1 MTPSR
6 RRPKL
11 GRVRTA
17 FGALPIGLCLAAS
30 QITPAQQGPSLDE
43 LLAEKLAGPPPY
55 VLNKWEQEFAD
66 NEARLYPAPDAEFLE
81 AEDGLELA
89 YREWIPERWAGSG
102 DIYLIVPG
110 STSHSLHLRFL
121 GATLRDRGLLV
132 RVIDFRGTG
141 LSVCKSAEVCGDPAE
156 YTSRVALDDGRY
168 FPGRIG
174 DVADP
179 NQIARDLELHLRDL
193 RSRWPAARLHLAGH
207 SSGGGLICR
216 FVEYIERTAGN
227 LSLLVESIV
236 LLAPYVHWD
245 YPPNTPANS
254 RYSVLHMPTVMEV
267 ARGATHRYTLGFNL
281 VDRQDPWAVGK
292 WTQETAAA
300 MAAYGPTS
308 PWPYFTVPTA
318 YVIGTREEL
327 FDIDKARR
335 EHAKTAQPGP
345 FVVLDDASHL
355 GMRWRLELT
364 DFMASFA
371 RDSR

>member
-1 MTPSR
+1 MTSGK
-6 RRPKL
+6 RRPPL
-11 GRVRTA
+11 RRSRIA
-17 FGALPIGLCLAAS
+17 FVALSIGIRLAAG
-30 QITPAQQGPSLDE
+30 QIAPAQQGPTLDD

-55 VLNKWEQEFAD
+55 ALNEWEEEFVR
-66 NEARLYPAPDAEFLE
+66 NEARLYPAPNAEFLE
-81 AEDGLELA
+81 AEDGLALA
-89 YREWIPERWAGSG
+89 YREWIPERWEGSG

-121 GATLRDRGLLV
+121 GASLRDRGLLV

-141 LSVCKSAEVCGDPAE
+141 LSVCESAEACGDPTE
-156 YTSRVALDDGRY
+156 YTSRVAVDDGRY

-179 NQIARDLELHLRDL
+179 DQIARDLELHLGDL
-193 RSRWPAARLHLAGH
+193 RVRWPEASLHLAGH

-216 FVEYIERTAGN
+216 FVEKVARQAAD
-227 LSLLVESIV
+227 LSLLVDSIV

-254 RYSVLHMPTVMEV
+254 RYSILHMPTVMEV

-281 VDRQDPWAVGK
+281 AGRQDPWAVGK

-308 PWPYFTVPTA
+308 PWPYFKVPTA

-327 FDIDKARR
+327 FDIDKARQ
-335 EHAKTAQPGP
+335 EHAKAAQPGP
-345 FVVLDDASHL
+345 FVVLEDASHL
-355 GMRWRLELT
+355 GMRWRHELT

-371 RDSR
+371 RNQR